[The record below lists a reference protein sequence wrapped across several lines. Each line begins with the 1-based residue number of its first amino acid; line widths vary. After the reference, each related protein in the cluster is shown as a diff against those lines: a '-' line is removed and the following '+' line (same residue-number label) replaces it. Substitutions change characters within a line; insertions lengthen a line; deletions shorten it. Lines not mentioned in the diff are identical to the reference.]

1 MASTAPKLLGQ
12 KKPAANVETNLFTV
26 AGGHQV
32 QFSIFVCNQSA
43 VLDRFTV
50 ALIPDGGTL
59 STANYIAYQT
69 PIIGNGVFSA
79 SGLYLGSGDM
89 VEVTS
94 GGGNVSITAT
104 GIDITP

>member
-1 MASTAPKLLGQ
+1 MPSTTPKLLGQ
-12 KKPAANVETNLFTV
+12 KKPAADVETVLFTV
-26 AGGHQV
+26 ASGHQV
-32 QFSIFVCNQSA
+32 QFSVFVCNQSP

-50 ALIPDGGTL
+50 ALIPNGGTL
-59 STANYIAYQT
+59 NAANYIAYNT
-69 PIIGNGVFSA
+69 PLIGNGVFSA
-79 SGLYLGSGDM
+79 SGLFLGSGDK